1 MAKGHFYGQKCEARR
16 DLTRV
21 LEAER
26 GVVFS
31 TSPQMR
37 RPYFTGFKL
46 LLEHL
51 GEEDEI
57 ITELF
62 SSCGI
67 SQTSF

>member
-1 MAKGHFYGQKCEARR
+1 MDKSVRQGEISLGFWRQ
-16 DLTRV
+16 
-21 LEAER
+21 R
-26 GVVFS
+26 GVVFF

-37 RPYFTGFKL
+37 RLYFTGFKL